1 MNSFNEYVF
10 HIYSVPEIL
19 LGIIKSEII
28 AIVSAFEGQEVD
40 GRRKARVELTDGM
53 QSAKCP
59 DDNGSSVKSLIMSL
73 NWAK

>member
-19 LGIIKSEII
+19 VGIIRSEII
-28 AIVSAFEGQEVD
+28 AIIPAFEGQEVE
-40 GRRKARVELTDGM
+40 GRRKTRVELTDVM

-73 NWAK
+73 NWEK